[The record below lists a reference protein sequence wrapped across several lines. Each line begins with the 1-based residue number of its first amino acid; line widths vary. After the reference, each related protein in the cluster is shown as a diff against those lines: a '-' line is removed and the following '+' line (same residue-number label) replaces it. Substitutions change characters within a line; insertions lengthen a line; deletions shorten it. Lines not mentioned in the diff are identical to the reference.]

1 VDKVDSGQRGYRIE
15 RARRATAEYL
25 RCADVRFFRA
35 VIDAHSRAREYAAA
49 TPRRSTLHEPAAQ
62 TGNVLLLPKK
72 HRRPHLDINAERS
85 PMDLGATRDQPRD
98 DRDDRDDRDCSDPII
113 TIYYIQIKSLFT
125 HAIYTP
131 HRNSSHNT
139 RFLSCISSHL
149 WSSVEML
156 SATASAS
163 ATPLCSTSLRS
174 PTKSVI

>member
-15 RARRATAEYL
+15 RALRATAEYL

-49 TPRRSTLHEPAAQ
+49 TPRRSTLHAPFAAQ
-62 TGNVLLLPKK
+62 IGNVFLLPKK

-85 PMDLGATRDQPRD
+85 LMVFGATRDQPRD
-98 DRDDRDDRDCSDPII
+98 DRDDRDDRDCSEPII
-113 TIYYIQIKSLFT
+113 TIYNIQIKSLFT
-125 HAIYTP
+125 HTIYIP
-131 HRNSSHNT
+131 HRNSLHIT

-149 WSSVEML
+149 WSSVEIH
-156 SATASAS
+156 SATASDS
-163 ATPLCSTSLRS
+163 ADSTLCS